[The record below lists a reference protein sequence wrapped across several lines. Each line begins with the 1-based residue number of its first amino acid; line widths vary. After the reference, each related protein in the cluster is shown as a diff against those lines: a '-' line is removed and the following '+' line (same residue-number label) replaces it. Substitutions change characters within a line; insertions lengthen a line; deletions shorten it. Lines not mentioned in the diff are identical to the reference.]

1 MPQPTIPDALWRLPA
16 SQTAA
21 LVRAHQVSATEVAR
35 AALSRVDAVNPRLNA
50 IVECRPD

>member
-21 LVRAHQVSATEVAR
+21 LVRAHRSAPPR
-35 AALSRVDAVNPRLNA
+35 SRVLRWPAWTRSTRA
-50 IVECRPD
+50 